1 MTMLYK
7 FQSPERAF
15 SQGREIPL
23 LPFLF
28 LFLFGFCLTVIS
40 ALIFTSSTL
49 ANDRIPFP
57 GHKSS
62 FAILRQHYQFVVD
75 GPRLIKKGY
84 TRFKDGLFEIP
95 RTFRF
100 GQVVLCST
108 ELIEELRNIR
118 GNLVSPEPWIDQL
131 LQISHV
137 MPGYFPTE
145 AGWPKV
151 AKTTPGLI
159 RGTVYKN
166 LDRYIPSINE
176 TILSR
181 LKLLE
186 FKDGECSTGL
196 FDLAYS
202 IVACSGSH
210 SLVGARLAQN
220 QEYLNAVKEHILG
233 MIVTARAQFLI
244 PDYLKR
250 YLGGF
255 ISHCVSLGTKWNML
269 ASRKVLMKHFDAR
282 AAEYLAEINIGNEA
296 ISESG
301 LDRSGN
307 PIEIFRWLYES
318 SVVKRRWMYS
328 EVIGEMLLLQFAF
341 IYTTSYGLYGAL
353 AELARRPEYI
363 APLRQEINDTIL
375 KLGPTLPACKAMDL
389 MDSFLKECQ
398 RLHPPAALSAH
409 RVCIS
414 DIKLSNGI
422 TLKKGSHVAV
432 PSEVIQKSGAY
443 YEDPETFDGFRF
455 VKRAAA
461 GDKNSRLVDLS
472 PDYLVFGMGAH
483 ACPGRWMASALMKL
497 ALAHILTRYDILLPD
512 SSSGPLAGSLS
523 FEEFYVPNFGLK
535 IAFRQRDL
543 ETMPETASQAPKA
556 RMDSSKRLIL
566 PPRSI
571 HKHKVLKVLNP
582 SAKPAETCMKSSHE
596 EATRQKKLN
605 NGNDQT
611 SSPNDEYDDT
621 PQSKRFEVAFSMTPQ
636 PFLDPPTWEAMLKIS
651 QQRHAAHSAQENTS
665 ESSVSQQVESAERLR
680 QRVDH
685 VTLVG
690 FSSSDD

>member
-1 MTMLYK
+1 
-7 FQSPERAF
+7 
-15 SQGREIPL
+15 
-23 LPFLF
+23 
-28 LFLFGFCLTVIS
+28 
-40 ALIFTSSTL
+40 
-49 ANDRIPFP
+49 
-57 GHKSS
+57 
-62 FAILRQHYQFVVD
+62 
-75 GPRLIKKGY
+75 
-84 TRFKDGLFEIP
+84 
-95 RTFRF
+95 
-100 GQVVLCST
+100 
-108 ELIEELRNIR
+108 
-118 GNLVSPEPWIDQL
+118 
-131 LQISHV
+131 

-176 TILSR
+176 TILSQ

-186 FKDGECSTGL
+186 FKDGGKFGFEGTNL

-220 QEYLNAVKEHILG
+220 EEYLNAVKEHILG

-363 APLRQEINDTIL
+363 APLRQEIIDTIL

-535 IAFRQRDL
+535 IAFRQREHVSAETFTSFGVFGDDQSIDFGFDDVGLPSTLHTIKSL

-556 RMDSSKRLIL
+556 RMTSSKRLIL
-566 PPRSI
+566 PPRST